1 MLIGSDILMAHVK
14 ESDWLK
20 PFAEKILRAAESGK
34 IKLYA
39 SNESLHELYYVSV
52 KLGVGLESLL
62 SKLASLTQ
70 IENIEWLP
78 STMEVSLTAITL
90 MLEYDISSIFDAYY
104 AATALLLDPDKTI
117 ISTDPVYDKLPGI
130 RRIDPRDLAENLDT

>member
-1 MLIGSDILMAHVK
+1 MGV
-14 ESDWLK
+14 
-20 PFAEKILRAAESGK
+20 
-34 IKLYA
+34 
-39 SNESLHELYYVSV
+39 SLEY
-52 KLGVGLESLL
+52 LL

-130 RRIDPRDLAENLDT
+130 KRIDPRDLAEKLDT

>member
-1 MLIGSDILMAHVK
+1 MLIGSDILIAHVK

-70 IENIEWLP
+70 IKNIEWRS
-78 STMEVSLTAITL
+78 STMEVSLTA
-90 MLEYDISSIFDAYY
+90 MLEYDIGSIFDAYY
-104 AATALLLDPDKTI
+104 AATAFLLDPDKTI
-117 ISTDPVYDKLPGI
+117 ISTDPVYDKLPRI
-130 RRIDPRDLAENLDT
+130 KRIDPRDLAEKLDT